1 MKRNID
7 LDFKKM
13 SVKSKLMLII
23 IPIVTV
29 GLLLLTS
36 ITYGTAKNMIQKELV
51 NLMSE
56 REDEA
61 VNHID
66 TWLNARLSEVKEI
79 VQNPVLKHVLELN
92 PDLNLENND
101 ESIALID
108 ELNLSRWTFINNTYP
123 DEYAALHIVNS
134 LAPNEWNNIEN
145 TNKLLARYYNV
156 KEGQCKTSPW
166 AKAALQDTF
175 ERFSKNNGVPY
186 DTILNPT
193 YSEAYQ
199 KNVVMMF
206 AWQKDENGQAKIGAA
221 ASLAIE
227 VVEDKVKE
235 LKYGEKGYGMLIDDK
250 GTFISH
256 PNQEYVMKENINTL
270 EDKEM
275 SKLSSVIKSQD
286 KGIAEL
292 GMGSGKKLAFYHKVP
307 VTNWTVVNV
316 VYENELF
323 SICNKLLVLML
334 VIAALIIIAV
344 TVTIYKFATN
354 MLKPLTDISM
364 FADEVAAG
372 NLNANIDINSEDE
385 FGNVA
390 KALNNTAEYLRT
402 YISEIDDV
410 LSSISNGNID
420 INVDGEYKGDF
431 VGIKESLIKIVS
443 SLNNTFIQIREA
455 TQQVSSGSQ
464 EVSSVAQVLSQG
476 ASDQAGSIEELT
488 ASIGYI
494 NEQLKDTAKHA
505 NGTNKIVNQLV
516 TYIEDSNKQMDNMLS
531 AMSNIDVSS
540 KNIQNIIKT
549 IADIA
554 EQTNLLAL
562 NAAIEAAR
570 AGEAGKGFA
579 VVADEVRML
588 AEQSSQAVKRTTELI
603 KNSIESVNEGKVIA
617 DNTASSLREVV
628 EHTKGATELVDNI
641 TNLAEEQSESLNKI
655 NERIEEIANVI
666 QSNSSIAEESTAA
679 SEELTAQAESLDYMV
694 AQFELKED

>member
-1 MKRNID
+1 MKNKIQVY
-7 LDFKKM
+7 FKKA

-23 IPIVTV
+23 IPIVAF

-36 ITYGTAKNMIQKELV
+36 ITYGSAKNMIQKELV

-56 REDEA
+56 REAEA
-61 VNHID
+61 VNNID
-66 TWLNARLSEVKEI
+66 TWLNSRLSEVKEVAQSPI
-79 VQNPVLKHVLELN
+79 LERVLELN

-108 ELNLSRWTFINNTYP
+108 QLNLSRWTFVNNTYP
-123 DEYAALHIVNS
+123 DEYAALHILS
-134 LAPNEWNNIEN
+134 GISSNEWKSVEN
-145 TNKLLARYYNV
+145 SNKLLARYYNV
-156 KEGQCKTSPW
+156 NGDENKTSPW
-166 AKAALQDTF
+166 AKAALEETF
-175 ERFSKNNGVPY
+175 KKFSNNNGPY
-186 DTILNPT
+186 DIILNPT
-193 YSEAYQ
+193 YSEAY
-199 KNVVMMF
+199 KRNVVMMI
-206 AWQKDENGQAKIGAA
+206 AWKKDGMGEAKIGAA
-221 ASLAIE
+221 SSLAIE
-227 VVEDKVKE
+227 VVENKVKE
-235 LKYGEKGYGMLIDDK
+235 LKYGKKGYGMLIADD

-275 SKLSSVIKSQD
+275 LKLSSTIKSQD
-286 KGIAEL
+286 KGIIKL
-292 GMGSGKKLAFYHKVP
+292 GMGTGKKLAFYQKVP
-307 VTNWTVVNV
+307 VTNWMVVNV
-316 VYENELF
+316 VYESELF
-323 SICNKLLVLML
+323 SICTKLLILMII
-334 VIAALIIIAV
+334 IAILIIIV
-344 TVTIYKFATN
+344 VILTIYKFSTN
-354 MLKPLTDISM
+354 MLKPLTNISI

-372 NLNANIDINSEDE
+372 NLSANININSDDE
-385 FGNVA
+385 FGKVA
-390 KALNNTAEYLRT
+390 KALNNTAQYLKN
-402 YISEIDDV
+402 YISEIDEV
-410 LSSISNGNID
+410 LGSISNGNI
-420 INVDGEYKGDF
+420 NVNVEGEYKGDF
-431 VGIKESLIKIVS
+431 VGIKESLIKIIS
-443 SLNNTFIQIREA
+443 SLNNTFTQIREA

-464 EVSSVAQVLSQG
+464 EVASVAQVLAQG
-476 ASDQAGSIEELT
+476 ASDQASSIDELT
-488 ASIGYI
+488 ASIGDI
-494 NEQLKDTAKHA
+494 NEQLKGTAEHA

-516 TYIEDSNKQMDNMLS
+516 TYIEDSNKQMDGMLS

-603 KNSIESVNEGKVIA
+603 ENSIESVNEGKVIA
-617 DNTASSLREVV
+617 DNTASSLKEVV
-628 EHTKGATELVDNI
+628 EHTKGATELVVNI
-641 TNLAEEQSESLNKI
+641 VNLAEEQSESLNKI